1 MIEIGAFE
9 EITQIRM
16 SREIGGKP
24 VYWVAAY
31 LVDGLLI
38 DTGCSYTARELVWGY
53 PEPTEVLPI
62 PPVVRTDGHFM
73 TENLNR
79 SVLKMA

>member
-24 VYWVAAY
+24 AY
-31 LVDGLLI
+31 IANDSEH
-38 DTGCSYTARELVWGY
+38 D
-53 PEPTEVLPI
+53 LP
-62 PPVVRTDGHFM
+62 HFGSKLRKDLQRF
-73 TENLNR
+73 T
-79 SVLKMA
+79 K